1 MWETFTESP
10 VMPSYTVAFFVGQ
23 FVSRERTTPKGTRVR
38 RSNRS
43 INKKMAVLDMN
54 KIDVHSMSLHYP
66 CNGAT

>member
-10 VMPSYTVAFFVGQ
+10 VMSSYLVAFFVGQ

-43 INKKMAVLDMN
+43 INIRMADLEMKK
-54 KIDVHSMSLHYP
+54 
-66 CNGAT
+66 

>member
-10 VMPSYTVAFFVGQ
+10 VMSSYLVAFFVGQ

-43 INKKMAVLDMN
+43 INIRMADLEMK
-54 KIDVHSMSLHYP
+54 KIDVHSMSLH
-66 CNGAT
+66 